1 MLLLALTLDV
11 LQDLRAGWI
20 LFIGLAAFEIA
31 AVFDAT
37 GVWVAFKGKV

>member
-31 AVFDAT
+31 AFFAAVFDAT
-37 GVWVAFKGKV
+37 RSARP